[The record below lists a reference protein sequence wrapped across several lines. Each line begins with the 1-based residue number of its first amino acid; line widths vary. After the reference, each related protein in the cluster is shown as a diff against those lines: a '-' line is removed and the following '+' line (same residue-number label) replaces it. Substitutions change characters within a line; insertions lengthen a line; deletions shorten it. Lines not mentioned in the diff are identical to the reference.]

1 MENKIIIHYL
11 WFENY
16 NCFHNQGI
24 NLSSKYR
31 FKFDPQKEK
40 VYVEDNSNKFIN
52 DFFGE
57 NIDVTAIVGENGT
70 GKTSLLRFILSLC
83 KGDYI
88 EHSCV
93 IVCEKNAEYW
103 AGRYYLENDNRKYK
117 KINIDGFNTI
127 EPEINQYNQQR
138 FPFGSNIRFIYLS
151 EVFNER
157 LFGETYDGA
166 DNLSLASILYSQS
179 INGKEDRNSKNPV
192 LRYIHRIN
200 DWRLNF
206 ISNGADFVQQFKIH
220 FPPYIQISFNY
231 DTEAFTKWYIR
242 LNTNKESGL
251 YEENTEKS
259 LRISANK
266 LKKDYLKNNNYTDDN
281 GVFIK
286 NKIAE
291 AIFMNII
298 TSFDFVANMKK
309 TEGQAIIDMMK
320 KMNTS
325 SKNAWKNVYELLLQI
340 DINNEEYNKNLNNKN
355 QKLSEEAVYIP
366 VNANKYIQFMDYFL
380 EFAQDTDKYTYQRY
394 DENTIWI
401 PTDNIETIKEF
412 FNNYKQCVEIV
423 DFLSFSWG
431 LSSGETLL
439 LNQFGKLM
447 SKLKRNSNGKYYLP
461 SDVNS
466 ESPAENAII
475 MLDEVEVAFHPEW
488 QRAYF
493 DALLSFIR
501 KNIADQG
508 THVQIIIATHSPI
521 ILSDIPKQNTVFLKR
536 NEKGTE
542 TVDNPETFAANI
554 FSLYQNA
561 FFLDEAGIG
570 CFSEKKLCELID
582 EIHQLYGDDKTH
594 SAHKKEEVTKKIY
607 CIGDPYIRHKF
618 EMEYQYEVE
627 SAEGAKIALEKRIK
641 DVEVQLNELKQQR
654 NKLGE

>member
-1 MENKIIIHYL
+1 MENKIIIHYI

-16 NCFHNQGI
+16 SCFQTQGI

-31 FKFDPQKEK
+31 FKYDPDNEK
-40 VYVEDNSNKFIN
+40 VEMEDNSKKFVD

-70 GKTSLLRFILSLC
+70 GKTSLLRFILSLSS
-83 KGDYI
+83 GDYI
-88 EHSCV
+88 ERPCV
-93 IVCEKNAEYW
+93 IVYEKNAEFY
-103 AGRYYLENDNRKYK
+103 AGRYYLKDGQIDYK
-117 KINIDGFNTI
+117 KIEI
-127 EPEINQYNQQR
+127 EEYEAIAPPINQYDRQR
-138 FPFGSNIRFIYLS
+138 FSFGCDIRFIYLS
-151 EVFNER
+151 ELFSES
-157 LFGETYDGA
+157 LFGKTYEGA

-179 INGKEDRNSKNPV
+179 INGEEDSQTKSPIV
-192 LRYIHRIN
+192 RYIHRIN

-206 ISNGADFVQQFKIH
+206 ISNGDDYVQQFKIR
-220 FPPYIQISFNY
+220 FPKYIQISFNY

-242 LNTNKESGL
+242 LNTIKKSDL
-251 YEENTEKS
+251 YEENAKKS

-266 LKKDYLKNNNYTDDN
+266 LKKDFFKNNYYADDN
-281 GVFIK
+281 GTFIK
-286 NKIAE
+286 NEIAE
-291 AIFMNII
+291 VIFMNII

-309 TEGQAIIDMMK
+309 TEGQAIIEMME
-320 KMNTS
+320 KMVTS
-325 SKNAWKNVYELLLQI
+325 SKNAWENVYELLLQI
-340 DINNEEYNKNLNNKN
+340 DINNEEYNKILNNKN
-355 QKLSEEAVYIP
+355 QKLSEEAVYIS
-366 VNANKYIQFMDYFL
+366 VNANKYIQFMDYFSK
-380 EFAQDTDKYTYQRY
+380 FAQDTDKYIYRRY

-423 DFLSFSWG
+423 DFLSFSLG
-431 LSSGETLL
+431 LSSGEMLL

-447 SKLKRNSNGKYYLP
+447 SILKKNSNGKYYLP

-466 ESPAENAII
+466 ESPAENAVI
-475 MLDEVEVAFHPEW
+475 MLDEAEVAFHPEW
-488 QRAYF
+488 QREYF
-493 DALLSFIR
+493 NAFLRFIQ

-542 TVDNPETFAANI
+542 TVDNSETFAANI

-570 CFSEKKLCELID
+570 CFAEKKLCELVD
-582 EIHQLYGDDKTH
+582 EIHQLYDDKTRSDH
-594 SAHKKEEVTKKIY
+594 EKEVTKKIY

-627 SAEGAKIALEKRIK
+627 SAEGAKTALEKRIK
-641 DVEVQLNELKQQR
+641 DVEEQLNQLKQEH

>member
-1 MENKIIIHYL
+1 MENKIIIHYI
-11 WFENY
+11 WFEDY

-40 VYVEDNSNKFIN
+40 VYVEDNSEKFIN

-70 GKTSLLRFILSLC
+70 GKTSILRFILCLS

-88 EHSCV
+88 ERSCV
-93 IVCEKNAEYW
+93 IVYEKNAKFYS
-103 AGRYYLENDNRKYK
+103 GRYYLKDEQIDYK
-117 KINIDGFNTI
+117 KIEIDVYKTI
-127 EPEINQYNQQR
+127 DPPINQYNRQR
-138 FPFGSNIRFIYLS
+138 FPFGRDIRFIYLA
-151 EVFNER
+151 EVFSES
-157 LFGETYDGA
+157 LFGKTYEGG

-179 INGKEDRNSKNPV
+179 INGEEDRNTKNPV
-192 LRYIHRIN
+192 VRYIHRIN

-206 ISNGADFVQQFKIH
+206 ISNGADFLQQFKIH

-309 TEGQAIIDMMK
+309 TEGQAIIDMME

-325 SKNAWKNVYELLLQI
+325 SKNAWENVYELLLQI

-366 VNANKYIQFMDYFL
+366 VYANKYIQFMDYFS

-394 DENTIWI
+394 DGNMIWI
-401 PTDNIETIKEF
+401 PTNKIETIKEF
-412 FNNYKQCVEIV
+412 FNNYKQCVQIV

-447 SKLKRNSNGKYYLP
+447 SRLKKSSDDKYYLP

-466 ESPAENAII
+466 DFPAENAVI
-475 MLDEVEVAFHPEW
+475 MLDEAEVAFHPEW

-493 DALLSFIR
+493 DAFLSFIR

-536 NEKGTE
+536 NEKGTV

-570 CFSEKKLCELID
+570 CFAEKKLCELID
-582 EIHQLYGDDKTH
+582 EIHQIYGDDKTRYDH
-594 SAHKKEEVTKKIY
+594 GKEDVTKKIY

-627 SAEGAKIALEKRIK
+627 SAEGTKMALEKRIK